1 MVQNFEERHSLVLQ
15 KAEDFAVRMVNS
27 WKHMAFK
34 MQEHDMSRQA
44 KRSGTSVGA
53 NIAEAL
59 SAASKRD
66 FLNKIYIAFK
76 ECSETKYWLRIMQKT
91 EYLSQSEFD
100 SIYGDACEI
109 ERMLT
114 TIIRTTKINLSRES
128 LTEASP
134 DF

>member
-1 MVQNFEERHSLVLQ
+1 MVQNLEERPSLVFQ
-15 KAEDFAVRMVNS
+15 KAEDFAVRMVNL
-27 WKHMAFK
+27 WKHIAFK

-44 KRSGTSVGA
+44 KRSGTSIGA

-66 FLNKIYIAFK
+66 FLSKLYIAFK
-76 ECSETKYWLRIMQKT
+76 ECSETKYWLRVMYKT

-109 ERMLT
+109 ERMLM

-128 LTEASP
+128 TTDAPQDS
-134 DF
+134 